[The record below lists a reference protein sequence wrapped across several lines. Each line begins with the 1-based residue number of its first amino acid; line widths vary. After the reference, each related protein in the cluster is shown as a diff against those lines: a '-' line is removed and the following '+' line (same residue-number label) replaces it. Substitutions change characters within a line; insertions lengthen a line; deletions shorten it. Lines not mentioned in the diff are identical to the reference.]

1 MSRPK
6 PRPTAERWEQVRGER
21 LASPAAGAGYQRARR
36 ALELGK
42 RIRGLRE
49 ARGISQAELGRR
61 IGSTQPAIARL
72 EAGRVSPTLE
82 TLDRGRGSARDRAG
96 GRLRGCP
103 APPGRPSRGG
113 ELRSTKVDF
122 NEGVNVG

>member
-6 PRPTAERWEQVRGER
+6 PKPKAERWEQVRGGR

-36 ALELGK
+36 ALELGE

-49 ARGISQAELGRR
+49 AHGISQAELGRR

-82 TLDRGRGSARDRAG
+82 TLDRVAGALEVELVIGFEDARHHQHTQA
-96 GRLRGCP
+96 
-103 APPGRPSRGG
+103 
-113 ELRSTKVDF
+113 RS
-122 NEGVNVG
+122 

>member
-1 MSRPK
+1 MSRPNPK
-6 PRPTAERWEQVRGER
+6 PTAKAERWEQVRGDR

-36 ALELGK
+36 ALELGEQ
-42 RIRGLRE
+42 IRRLRE

-82 TLDRGRGSARDRAG
+82 TLDRVAAALGVELVIGFEDAQRHQHAQ
-96 GRLRGCP
+96 
-103 APPGRPSRGG
+103 APVVS
-113 ELRSTKVDF
+113 
-122 NEGVNVG
+122 

>member
-6 PRPTAERWEQVRGER
+6 PKPKPKAKPAAERWEQVRRDR

-36 ALELGK
+36 ALELGE

-49 ARGISQAELGRR
+49 ARGVSQAELGRR

-82 TLDRGRGSARDRAG
+82 TLDRVAAALGVELVVGFEDAQQHTRA
-96 GRLRGCP
+96 P
-103 APPGRPSRGG
+103 
-113 ELRSTKVDF
+113 V
-122 NEGVNVG
+122 VG

>member
-1 MSRPK
+1 MS
-6 PRPTAERWEQVRGER
+6 PRKAKATGERWEQVRAGR

-36 ALELGK
+36 ALELGE

-49 ARGISQAELGRR
+49 ASGLSQAELGRR

-82 TLDRGRGSARDRAG
+82 TLDRVAAALSVELVVEFEETRRRQHTQAR
-96 GRLRGCP
+96 
-103 APPGRPSRGG
+103 S
-113 ELRSTKVDF
+113 
-122 NEGVNVG
+122 

>member
-6 PRPTAERWEQVRGER
+6 PKTERWEQVRRER
-21 LASPAAGAGYQRARR
+21 LASTGANAGLRRARR
-36 ALELGK
+36 ALELGE

-82 TLDRGRGSARDRAG
+82 TLDRVAAALGMELLVGFTDAQRHQHIQ
-96 GRLRGCP
+96 
-103 APPGRPSRGG
+103 APVVS
-113 ELRSTKVDF
+113 
-122 NEGVNVG
+122 

>member
-6 PRPTAERWEQVRGER
+6 PKPTPERWEQVRRGR
-21 LASPAAGAGYQRARR
+21 LTSPAAGAGYQRARR
-36 ALELGK
+36 ALELGE

-49 ARGISQAELGRR
+49 AQGISQAELGRR

-82 TLDRGRGSARDRAG
+82 TLDRVAAALEVELVVGFEDARRQQHTQA
-96 GRLRGCP
+96 
-103 APPGRPSRGG
+103 
-113 ELRSTKVDF
+113 RS
-122 NEGVNVG
+122 

>member
-6 PRPTAERWEQVRGER
+6 PKPKAERWEQVRRDR
-21 LASPAAGAGYQRARR
+21 LASPAASASLQRARR
-36 ALELGK
+36 ALELGEQ
-42 RIRGLRE
+42 IRGLRE

-82 TLDRGRGSARDRAG
+82 TLDRVAAALGAELMVGFTDAQRHQHTQ
-96 GRLRGCP
+96 
-103 APPGRPSRGG
+103 APVVS
-113 ELRSTKVDF
+113 
-122 NEGVNVG
+122 

>member
-6 PRPTAERWEQVRGER
+6 RKPTAERWEQVRRGR

-36 ALELGK
+36 ALELGEQ
-42 RIRGLRE
+42 IRRLRE
-49 ARGISQAELGRR
+49 AHGISQAELGRR

-82 TLDRGRGSARDRAG
+82 TLDRVAAALGVELMIGFEDTQRHQHTQ
-96 GRLRGCP
+96 
-103 APPGRPSRGG
+103 APVVS
-113 ELRSTKVDF
+113 
-122 NEGVNVG
+122 

>member
-6 PRPTAERWEQVRGER
+6 RKPTAERWEKIRGER
-21 LASPAAGAGYQRARR
+21 LASPAASAGYQRARR
-36 ALELGK
+36 ALELGE

-82 TLDRGRGSARDRAG
+82 TLDRVAAALGA
-96 GRLRGCP
+96 
-103 APPGRPSRGG
+103 
-113 ELRSTKVDF
+113 ELIVDF
-122 NEGVNVG
+122 ADARRHQHTQAPVVS

>member
-6 PRPTAERWEQVRGER
+6 RKAERWDQARQQR
-21 LASPAAGAGYQRARR
+21 LASPAAAAGLQRARR
-36 ALELGK
+36 ALELGE

-49 ARGISQAELGRR
+49 ARGISQKELGRR

-82 TLDRGRGSARDRAG
+82 TLDRVAAALGVELVVGFEDVQRHQ
-96 GRLRGCP
+96 
-103 APPGRPSRGG
+103 APVVS
-113 ELRSTKVDF
+113 
-122 NEGVNVG
+122 

>member
-6 PRPTAERWEQVRGER
+6 RKAERWDQARQQR
-21 LASPAAGAGYQRARR
+21 LASPAAAAGLQRARR
-36 ALELGK
+36 ALELGE

-49 ARGISQAELGRR
+49 ARGVSQAELGRR

-82 TLDRGRGSARDRAG
+82 TLDRVAGALEVELVIGFEDARHHQHTQA
-96 GRLRGCP
+96 
-103 APPGRPSRGG
+103 
-113 ELRSTKVDF
+113 RS
-122 NEGVNVG
+122 